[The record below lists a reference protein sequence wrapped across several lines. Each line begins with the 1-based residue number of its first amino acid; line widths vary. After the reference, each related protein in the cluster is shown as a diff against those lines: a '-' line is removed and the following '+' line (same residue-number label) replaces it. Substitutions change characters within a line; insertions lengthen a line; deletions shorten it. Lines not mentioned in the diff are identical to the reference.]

1 MNRHDGWLGWRVA
14 VPPRPPAPPRPAW
27 LRRAR
32 TVIVSMLAVAAV
44 AVGCGSSSAAARGP
58 EITLERAVV
67 ITNPPGYAPVLTGC
81 IPGAPVRAAV
91 AQTGTGA
98 DGAVALAADPTCGQ
112 PPATP

>member
-1 MNRHDGWLGWRVA
+1 MNRAAWLGWRVA
-14 VPPRPPAPPRPAW
+14 LPPRHAAARPAPAW

-32 TVIVSMLAVAAV
+32 TVLVSVFAVAAV
-44 AVGCGSSSAAARGP
+44 AAGCSSDTAAARGP

-67 ITNPPGYAPVLTGC
+67 ITNPPGYAPILTGC
-81 IPGAPVRAAV
+81 IPGAPVRAAIV
-91 AQTGTGA
+91 QTGTGA